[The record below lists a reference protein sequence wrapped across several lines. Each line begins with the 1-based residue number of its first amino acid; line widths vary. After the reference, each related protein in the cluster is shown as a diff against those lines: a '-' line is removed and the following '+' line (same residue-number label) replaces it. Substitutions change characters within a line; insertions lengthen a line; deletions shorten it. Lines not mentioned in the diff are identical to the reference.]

1 MNGTAWLARRWLARR
16 WPATVLVAVIVAAG
30 VACSMVALAA
40 SERTSNAY
48 TDYVERADVGD
59 VVINPSFGSR
69 EIAEVIGGLPGVQR
83 MTTSVLLTASL
94 EESGPIRRPPPEV
107 TDVVDETA
115 MFVLGSVD
123 GRYFDMDRP
132 VVQSG
137 RMPTFA
143 GEAVITPETSAAH
156 DLGVGD
162 VVPMTFWQFGVP
174 IGLDEEQLAARENEI
189 VAPLGVEHVTIVG
202 VVTLADEAL
211 PEQLYPRQRMI
222 VSPDITDKYGC
233 LPPEPPQGLT
243 LAENVEILVPDDC
256 AVAQTYFSLDL
267 AQGAD
272 GVKGALD
279 EYLRLTS
286 ERNVVLRDG
295 ITDLA
300 EFEGQ
305 EPQYNLIP
313 TETRVDIER
322 VDDAVRPTVAALL
335 VLGLVAAVLTVAL
348 AGLVVWR
355 ESQRTVGDQLQWHHL
370 GVSSTARATVVA
382 LPMIAGIAAGVAVA
396 VPSAWLFDVGPQGL
410 VAKMEPDPARRLL
423 MPAVLAAV
431 VIGVVTVALTCGLT
445 WWITR
450 RAQRSLL
457 TSDHRRA
464 GRGIGWRLGGPV
476 VTEGVRAAYRRR
488 SGIPLIGGLSIAVA
502 TLVAALTFGS
512 SLSALVSTPASFGW
526 PWDLAAATNAG
537 YGNLDIE
544 GAQRLLDDDPDV
556 EAWGY
561 YGFISAIAVN
571 GEPMAALIDPVVGSG
586 SDVTVV
592 EGSLPVTADE
602 VALAVTTASERG
614 LDVGDTVELGGLV
627 RPPRTA
633 TVTARVVLPTL
644 GPFESDRVS
653 AGSGMLVPFA
663 LFEEPELEFVRDF
676 VASWYA
682 YVGVELVDGAD
693 RDAAI
698 VRLEP
703 LIGGL
708 ELTGIPANTYSRPVR
723 PVEIVDA
730 EATRSMPRAFGLA
743 FAAVG
748 AIGLAVASW
757 ASARA
762 RRRELAI
769 LQSLGLDA
777 GQTRGTVVVQSIAT
791 VAAALVLGVPIGVV
805 AGRSSWRAFAG
816 ELGVVPDPTTPLT
829 VVVSVVLGGLV
840 VAVLAALVPS
850 LQAGKVLP
858 AAGLRSE

>member
-1 MNGTAWLARRWLARR
+1 MWVARRWLARR
-16 WPATVLVAVIVAAG
+16 WAAAVLVAAIVAAG
-30 VACSMVALAA
+30 GACTMVALAA

-48 TDYVERADVGD
+48 TDYIERADVGD
-59 VVINPSFGSR
+59 VVINPSFGTR
-69 EIAEVIGGLPGVQR
+69 EIADLISGLPGVRR

-94 EESGPIRRPPPEV
+94 EASGPVPRPPPEV
-107 TDVVDETA
+107 VDAVDEETT
-115 MFVLGSVD
+115 FVLGSVD

-137 RMPTFA
+137 RMPTGA
-143 GEAVITPETSAAH
+143 SEAVVTTETSDAH
-156 DLGVGD
+156 GLGVGD
-162 VVPMTFWQFGVP
+162 VVPMSFWQFGVP
-174 IGLDEEQLAARENEI
+174 YGLDEEQLAARENEI
-189 VAPLGVEHVTIVG
+189 VAPIGVEHVTIVG
-202 VVTLADEAL
+202 IVTLADEAL

-222 VSPDITDKYGC
+222 VSTDITAKYGC
-233 LPPEPPQGLT
+233 LPAEPPPGLT
-243 LAENVEILVPDDC
+243 LAENIDVLVPDDC
-256 AVAQTYFSLDL
+256 AVAQNYFSLDL
-267 AQGAD
+267 AEGAD

-286 ERNVVLRDG
+286 ERNVALRDG
-295 ITDLA
+295 ISDLA

-305 EPQYNLIP
+305 EPQYTLIP
-313 TETRVDIER
+313 TETGADIER

-335 VLGLVAAVLTVAL
+335 VLSLVAAVLTMAL
-348 AGLVVWR
+348 AGLVAWR
-355 ESQRTVGDQLQWHHL
+355 ELQRTIGAQLQWHHL
-370 GVSSTARATVVA
+370 GMSSIARTIVVA
-382 LPMIAGIAAGVAVA
+382 LPIIVGIVFGTAIGV
-396 VPSAWLFDVGPQGL
+396 PTAWLFDLGPQGL
-410 VAKMEPDPARRLL
+410 VAVMEPDPDRRMVVPALL
-423 MPAVLAAV
+423 AMAVIV
-431 VIGVVTVALTCGLT
+431 VLSMALTWGLA
-445 WWITR
+445 WSITR

-457 TSDHRRA
+457 ASDQRRP
-464 GRGIGWRLGGPV
+464 GSGFGVRLGGPV
-476 VTEGVRAAYRRR
+476 VTEGVRAAYRLR
-488 SGIPLIGGLSIAVA
+488 SGIPVIGGLAVAAA

-512 SLSALVSTPASFGW
+512 SLSTLVSTPASFGW

-561 YGFISAIAVN
+561 YGFISAIAVD
-571 GEPMAALIDPVVGSG
+571 GEPIAALIDPVVGSG
-586 SDVTVV
+586 SEVTVI
-592 EGSLPVTADE
+592 EGSLPTTADE

-644 GPFESDRVS
+644 GPFQSDRVS

-663 LFEEPELEFVRDF
+663 LFEQPELEFVRDF
-676 VASWYA
+676 ASSWYA
-682 YVGVELVDGAD
+682 YVGIDLVDGAD

-698 VRLEP
+698 ARLEP

-708 ELTGIPANTYSRPVR
+708 ELTGIPANTYPRPVR

-743 FAAVG
+743 FGAVG

-769 LQSLGLDA
+769 LQSLGLDTA
-777 GQTRGTVVVQSIAT
+777 QTRATVVVQSIAT
-791 VAAALVLGVPIGVV
+791 VAAALVLGVPIGVI
-805 AGRSSWRAFAG
+805 AGRSSWRAFAA

-829 VVVSVVLGGLV
+829 VMLSVVIGGLV

-850 LQAGKVLP
+850 LQAGKVRP